1 MNVQLKRVVCRLE
14 DYSFRS
20 IGLLGLNFVF
30 VGYIELYISIFHA
43 HAINL
48 G

>member
-20 IGLLGLNFVF
+20 IGMLGLNFFLLVILS
-30 VGYIELYISIFHA
+30 YIYPYFMPMP
-43 HAINL
+43 
-48 G
+48 